1 MVGALPPQ
9 RGRIMATKHW
19 LSVAAAFLAVG
30 LLYVHLH
37 AAPVPEPVA
46 RGQPG
51 RYTVTRVTL
60 VRTDQKGRQL
70 RQEHQVLLDTA
81 TGKLWA
87 LEEQGQ
93 GKEPRNKWV
102 LAAEAPK

>member
-1 MVGALPPQ
+1 M
-9 RGRIMATKHW
+9 RTKHW
-19 LSVAAAFLAVG
+19 LSAAAALLAFG

-46 RGQPG
+46 RSQPG

-70 RQEHQVLLDTA
+70 QREQQVLLDTA
-81 TGKLWA
+81 TGKAWV

-93 GKEPRNKWV
+93 GKEPRYKWV